1 MNRGVNKT
9 WGDAVKLSALVVALL
24 LSGCATYRP
33 AQVNNVCAI
42 FRGEP
47 DWYEAA
53 VEANEKWGTPI
64 WVMMSII
71 HQESKFIDD
80 ARPPRDWFLF
90 IPLPRRS
97 SAYGYAQAQ
106 DPAWG
111 EYLRKSGRW
120 NADRD
125 DFDDAIDFVG
135 WYTHTTQRTL
145 GISKWDAYH
154 QYLAYHE
161 GRGGYQRGSW
171 KKKPWLQSVANKV
184 KKQAATYNSQL
195 KSCSKELDKKIGG
208 WC

>member
-1 MNRGVNKT
+1 MNRRANRHHRT
-9 WGDAVKLSALVVALL
+9 ATLILLAAALL
-24 LSGCATYRP
+24 LSSCTTYRP
-33 AQVNNVCAI
+33 AQVDNICAI
-42 FRGEP
+42 FHGEP
-47 DWYEAA
+47 DWYGAA
-53 VEANEKWGTPI
+53 VAANKEWGTPI

-80 ARPPRDWFLF
+80 ARPPRNWFLF
-90 IPLPRRS
+90 IPLPRSS

-111 EYLRKSGRW
+111 EYLQQRGRW
-120 NADRD
+120 GADRD
-125 DFDDAIDFVG
+125 DFEDAIDFVG

-171 KKKPWLQSVANKV
+171 KKKPWLQKVADKV

-195 KSCSKELDKKIGG
+195 KSCRTALDKQIRG
-208 WC
+208 WF

>member
-1 MNRGVNKT
+1 MNSRANRHYRN
-9 WGDAVKLSALVVALL
+9 SATLALL
-24 LSGCATYRP
+24 AATLLLGSCATYRP
-33 AQVNNVCAI
+33 TQLDNVCAI

-47 DWYEAA
+47 EWYEAA
-53 VEANEKWGTPI
+53 VAANKAWGTPI

-90 IPLPRRS
+90 IPLPRSS

-111 EYLRKSGRW
+111 EYLQQRRRW
-120 NADRD
+120 GADRD
-125 DFDDAIDFVG
+125 DFEDAIDFVG

-161 GRGGYQRGSW
+161 GRGGYKRGSW
-171 KKKPWLQSVANKV
+171 KKKPWLQRVAGKV
-184 KKQAATYNSQL
+184 KRQAATYNSQL
-195 KSCSKELDKKIGG
+195 KSCRAELDDAIDG
-208 WC
+208 WF

>member
-1 MNRGVNKT
+1 MNRRANRHHRT
-9 WGDAVKLSALVVALL
+9 ATLILLAAALL
-24 LSGCATYRP
+24 LSSCTTYRP
-33 AQVNNVCAI
+33 AQVDNICAI
-42 FRGEP
+42 FHGEP
-47 DWYEAA
+47 DWYGAA
-53 VEANEKWGTPI
+53 VAANKEWGTPI

-80 ARPPRDWFLF
+80 ARPPRNWFLF
-90 IPLPRRS
+90 IPLPRSS

-111 EYLRKSGRW
+111 EYLQQRGRW
-120 NADRD
+120 GADRD
-125 DFDDAIDFVG
+125 DFEDAIDFVG

-171 KKKPWLQSVANKV
+171 KKKPWLQKVANKV

-195 KSCSKELDKKIGG
+195 KSCRTALDKQIRG
-208 WC
+208 WF